1 MSVCPLSRYRE
12 TGTMWAGAR
21 MNTSDWIQAAT
32 LGAVAIALLLNLRQ
46 NREVARQTQELTQQ
60 NSVFLR
66 STQQDAYRVMVTHPN
81 APRVSFLKDDP
92 EMLAWHLESRGYQPG
107 TYQQNL
113 RRLYVLLRLDT
124 HELNFISH
132 AQGLLTDDVWTGWW
146 NVLKADFT
154 DAEFYEAWAAAKH
167 FYAPSFVTFV
177 DELIADGR
185 PDELQQV
192 F

>member
-66 STQQDAYRVMVTHPN
+66 SMQQDAYRVMVTHPT
-81 APRVSFLKDDP
+81 ALRVSFLKDDP

>member
-1 MSVCPLSRYRE
+1 
-12 TGTMWAGAR
+12 MWAGAR

-66 STQQDAYRVMVTHPN
+66 SMQQDAYRVMVTHPT
-81 APRVSFLKDDP
+81 ALRVSFLKDDP